1 MFHIVIPARYG
12 STRLPG
18 KALMDIA
25 GHPMV
30 WWVWQRALASS
41 AASVVVAT
49 DHEDVAS
56 TMMEFGA
63 DVAMT
68 KMSHPSGTDR
78 LAEVVDQ
85 RGWSDDDIVVNL
97 QGDEPLMPV
106 ENVEQVARELAE
118 NDNAS
123 IATLVE
129 PITSVD
135 EFNDP
140 SVVKVVA
147 SAFGDALYFSRAPIP
162 YPRDIAKTELEGRGP
177 EKLGLMRHV
186 GLYAYRCGFLRAFVT
201 WEQAPTERVEALEQ
215 LRALHHGATIRVAE
229 AAQPVP
235 AGVDTPKDLEHV
247 RGLLSEPR
255 D

>member
-18 KALMDIA
+18 KALLDIA

-49 DHEDVAS
+49 DHEDIAS
-56 TMMEFGA
+56 VMRECGA

-68 KMSHPSGTDR
+68 KSSHPSGTDR

-85 RGWSDDDIVVNL
+85 RGWSDDEIVVNL

-106 ENVEQVARELAE
+106 ENLEQVARELGE
-118 NDNAS
+118 NPAAS
-123 IATLVE
+123 IATLAE
-129 PITSVD
+129 TITDVKA
-135 EFNDP
+135 FHDP

-147 SAFGDALYFSRAPIP
+147 SAAGNAMYFSRAPIP
-162 YPRDIAKTELEGRGP
+162 YPRDIADTALEAKIL
-177 EKLGLMRHV
+177 ELGLMRHV
-186 GLYAYRCGFLRAFVT
+186 GLYAYRCGFLRAYVT
-201 WEQAPTERVEALEQ
+201 WEQAPMERVEALEQ
-215 LRALHHGATIRVAE
+215 LRALHHGAQIRVSE
-229 AAQPVP
+229 SAQPVP
-235 AGVDTPKDLEHV
+235 AGVDTQKDLDHV
-247 RGLLSEPR
+247 RRLLSEQR
-255 D
+255 V

>member
-12 STRLPG
+12 STRLQG
-18 KALMDIA
+18 KALLDIA

-49 DHEDVAS
+49 DHDDIATIMREC
-56 TMMEFGA
+56 GA

-68 KMSHPSGTDR
+68 KTSHPSGTDR

-85 RGWSDDDIVVNL
+85 RGWSDDAIVVNL

-106 ENVEQVARELAE
+106 ENLEQVACELSQNPA
-118 NDNAS
+118 AS
-123 IATLVE
+123 VSTLAE
-129 PITSVD
+129 PITDVRA
-135 EFNDP
+135 FHDP

-147 SAFGDALYFSRAPIP
+147 SAAGNAMYFSRAPIP
-162 YPRDIAKTELEGRGP
+162 YPRDIGDEALEAKIL
-177 EKLGLMRHV
+177 KLGLMRHV
-186 GLYAYRCGFLRAFVT
+186 GLYAYRCGFLRAFVS
-201 WEQAPTERVEALEQ
+201 WEQAPMERVEALEQ
-215 LRALHHGATIRVAE
+215 LRALHHGAQIRVAE

-235 AGVDTPKDLEHV
+235 AGVDTQKDLDHV
-247 RGLLSEPR
+247 RRLLSEQR
-255 D
+255 V

>member
-18 KALMDIA
+18 KALLDIA

-49 DHEDVAS
+49 DHEDIAS
-56 TMMEFGA
+56 VMTECGA

-68 KMSHPSGTDR
+68 KTSHPSGTDR

-85 RGWSDDDIVVNL
+85 RGWSDDEIVVNL

-106 ENVEQVARELAE
+106 ENLEQVARELSE
-118 NDNAS
+118 NSAAS
-123 IATLVE
+123 VSTLAE
-129 PITSVD
+129 PITDV
-135 EFNDP
+135 EAFHDP

-147 SAFGDALYFSRAPIP
+147 SAAGNALYFSRAPIP
-162 YPRDIAKTELEGRGP
+162 YPRDIGDAALEAKILE
-177 EKLGLMRHV
+177 LGLMRHV

-201 WEQAPTERVEALEQ
+201 WEQAPMERVEALEQ
-215 LRALHHGATIRVAE
+215 LRALHHGAQIRVAE
-229 AAQPVP
+229 ATQPVP
-235 AGVDTPKDLEHV
+235 AGVDTQKDLDHV
-247 RGLLSEPR
+247 RRLLSEQR
-255 D
+255 V

>member
-18 KALMDIA
+18 KALLDIA

-49 DHEDVAS
+49 DHEDIAS
-56 TMMEFGA
+56 VMRECGA

-68 KMSHPSGTDR
+68 KTSHPSGTDR

-85 RGWSDDDIVVNL
+85 RGWSDDEIVVNL

-106 ENVEQVARELAE
+106 ENLEQVARELGE
-118 NDNAS
+118 NPAAS
-123 IATLVE
+123 IATLAE
-129 PITSVD
+129 TITDVQA
-135 EFNDP
+135 FHDP

-147 SAFGDALYFSRAPIP
+147 SAAGNAMYFSRAPIP
-162 YPRDIAKTELEGRGP
+162 YPRDIADTALEAKIL
-177 EKLGLMRHV
+177 ELGLMRHV

-201 WEQAPTERVEALEQ
+201 WEQAPMERVEALEQ
-215 LRALHHGATIRVAE
+215 LRALHHGAQIRVSE
-229 AAQPVP
+229 SAQPVP
-235 AGVDTPKDLEHV
+235 AGVDTQKDLDHV
-247 RGLLSEPR
+247 RRLLSEQR
-255 D
+255 V

>member
-18 KALMDIA
+18 KALLDIA

-49 DHEDVAS
+49 DHEDIAS
-56 TMMEFGA
+56 VMRECGA

-68 KMSHPSGTDR
+68 KTSHPSGTDR

-85 RGWSDDDIVVNL
+85 RGWGDDAIVVNL

-106 ENVEQVARELAE
+106 ENLEQVARELAE
-118 NDNAS
+118 NPAAS
-123 IATLVE
+123 IATLAE
-129 PITSVD
+129 PITDVQA
-135 EFNDP
+135 FHDP

-147 SAFGDALYFSRAPIP
+147 SAAGNAMYFSRAPIP
-162 YPRDIAKTELEGRGP
+162 YPRDIDDAALEAKILE
-177 EKLGLMRHV
+177 LGLMRHV

-255 D
+255 A

>member
-18 KALMDIA
+18 KALLDIA

-49 DHEDVAS
+49 DHEDIAS
-56 TMMEFGA
+56 VMRECGA

-68 KMSHPSGTDR
+68 KTSHPSGTDR

-85 RGWSDDDIVVNL
+85 RGWSDDEIVVNL

-106 ENVEQVARELAE
+106 ENLEQVARELGE
-118 NDNAS
+118 NPAAS
-123 IATLVE
+123 IATLAE
-129 PITSVD
+129 TITDVKA
-135 EFNDP
+135 FHDP

-147 SAFGDALYFSRAPIP
+147 SAAGNAMYFSRAPIP
-162 YPRDIAKTELEGRGP
+162 YPRDIADTALEAKIL
-177 EKLGLMRHV
+177 ELGLMRHV
-186 GLYAYRCGFLRAFVT
+186 GLYAYRCGFLRAF
-201 WEQAPTERVEALEQ
+201 
-215 LRALHHGATIRVAE
+215 RALLCQGASILNHSRN
-229 AAQPVP
+229 
-235 AGVDTPKDLEHV
+235 
-247 RGLLSEPR
+247 
-255 D
+255 

>member
-18 KALMDIA
+18 KALLDIA

-49 DHEDVAS
+49 DHEDIAS
-56 TMMEFGA
+56 VMRECGA

-68 KMSHPSGTDR
+68 KTSHPSGTDR

-85 RGWSDDDIVVNL
+85 RGWGDDAIVVNL

-106 ENVEQVARELAE
+106 ENLEQVARELAE
-118 NDNAS
+118 NPAAS
-123 IATLVE
+123 IATLAE
-129 PITSVD
+129 PITDVQA
-135 EFNDP
+135 FHDP

-147 SAFGDALYFSRAPIP
+147 SAAGNAMYFSRAPIP
-162 YPRDIAKTELEGRGP
+162 YPRDIGDAALEAKILE
-177 EKLGLMRHV
+177 LGLMRHV

-215 LRALHHGATIRVAE
+215 LRAVHHGAQIRVAE

>member
-18 KALMDIA
+18 KALLDIA

-49 DHEDVAS
+49 DHDDIAS
-56 TMMEFGA
+56 IMRECGA

-68 KMSHPSGTDR
+68 KASHPSGTDR

-85 RGWSDDDIVVNL
+85 RSWSDDEVVVNL

-106 ENVEQVARELAE
+106 ENLEQVARELGE
-118 NDNAS
+118 NPAAS
-123 IATLVE
+123 IATLAE
-129 PITSVD
+129 TITDVQA
-135 EFNDP
+135 FRDP

-147 SAFGDALYFSRAPIP
+147 SAAGNAMYFSRAPIP
-162 YPRDIAKTELEGRGP
+162 YPRDIGDAALEAKILE
-177 EKLGLMRHV
+177 LGLMRHV
-186 GLYAYRCGFLRAFVT
+186 GLYAYRCGFLRDFVS
-201 WEQAPTERVEALEQ
+201 WEQAPMERVEALEQ
-215 LRALHHGATIRVAE
+215 LRALHHGAQIRVAA

-235 AGVDTPKDLEHV
+235 AGVDTQKDLDHV
-247 RGLLSEPR
+247 RRLLSEQR
-255 D
+255 V

>member
-18 KALMDIA
+18 KALLDIA

-30 WWVWQRALASS
+30 WWVWQRALTSS

-49 DHEDVAS
+49 DHDDIAS
-56 TMMEFGA
+56 IMRECGA

-68 KMSHPSGTDR
+68 NASHPSGTDR

-85 RGWSDDDIVVNL
+85 RGWSDDEVVVNL

-106 ENVEQVARELAE
+106 ENLEQVARELGE
-118 NDNAS
+118 NPAAS
-123 IATLVE
+123 IATLAE
-129 PITSVD
+129 TITDVQA
-135 EFNDP
+135 FRDP

-147 SAFGDALYFSRAPIP
+147 SAAGNAMYFSRAPIP
-162 YPRDIAKTELEGRGP
+162 YPRDIGDAALEAKILE
-177 EKLGLMRHV
+177 LGLMRHV
-186 GLYAYRCGFLRAFVT
+186 GLYAYRCGFLRAFVS
-201 WEQAPTERVEALEQ
+201 WEQAPMERVEALEQ
-215 LRALHHGATIRVAE
+215 LRALHHGAQIRVAE

-235 AGVDTPKDLEHV
+235 AGVDTQKDLDHV
-247 RGLLSEPR
+247 RRLLSEQR
-255 D
+255 V

>member
-49 DHEDVAS
+49 DHDDIAS
-56 TMMEFGA
+56 IMRECGA

-68 KMSHPSGTDR
+68 KTSHPSGTDR

-147 SAFGDALYFSRAPIP
+147 SAFGNALYFSQSANSIP
-162 YPRDIAKTELEGRGP
+162 KR
-177 EKLGLMRHV
+177 
-186 GLYAYRCGFLRAFVT
+186 YR
-201 WEQAPTERVEALEQ
+201 QN
-215 LRALHHGATIRVAE
+215 
-229 AAQPVP
+229 
-235 AGVDTPKDLEHV
+235 
-247 RGLLSEPR
+247 
-255 D
+255 

>member
-1 MFHIVIPARYG
+1 MFHIVVPARYG

-18 KALMDIA
+18 KALLDIA

-49 DHEDVAS
+49 DHEDIAS
-56 TMMEFGA
+56 VMRECGA

-68 KMSHPSGTDR
+68 KTSHPSGTDR

-85 RGWSDDDIVVNL
+85 RGWSDDEIVVNL

-106 ENVEQVARELAE
+106 ENLEQVARELGE
-118 NDNAS
+118 NPAAS
-123 IATLVE
+123 IATLAE
-129 PITSVD
+129 TITDVKA
-135 EFNDP
+135 FHDP

-147 SAFGDALYFSRAPIP
+147 SAAGNAMYFSRAPIP
-162 YPRDIAKTELEGRGP
+162 YPRDITDTALEAKILE
-177 EKLGLMRHV
+177 LGLMRHV

-201 WEQAPTERVEALEQ
+201 WEQAPMERVEALEQ
-215 LRALHHGATIRVAE
+215 LRALHHGAQIRVAA

-235 AGVDTPKDLEHV
+235 AGVDTQKDLDHV
-247 RGLLSEPR
+247 RRLLSEQR
-255 D
+255 V

>member
-18 KALMDIA
+18 KALLDIA

-30 WWVWQRALASS
+30 WWAWQRALASS

-49 DHEDVAS
+49 DHDDIAS
-56 TMMEFGA
+56 IMRECGA

-68 KMSHPSGTDR
+68 NASHPSGTDR

-85 RGWSDDDIVVNL
+85 RGWSDDEVVVNL

-106 ENVEQVARELAE
+106 ENLEQVARELGE
-118 NDNAS
+118 NPAAS
-123 IATLVE
+123 IATLAE
-129 PITSVD
+129 TITDVQA
-135 EFNDP
+135 FRDP

-147 SAFGDALYFSRAPIP
+147 SAAGNAMYFSRAPIP
-162 YPRDIAKTELEGRGP
+162 YPRDIGDAALEAKILE
-177 EKLGLMRHV
+177 LGLMRHV
-186 GLYAYRCGFLRAFVT
+186 GLYDYRCGFLRAFVS
-201 WEQAPTERVEALEQ
+201 WEQAPMERVEALEQ
-215 LRALHHGATIRVAE
+215 LRALHHGAQIRVAE

-235 AGVDTPKDLEHV
+235 AGVDTQKDLDHV
-247 RGLLSEPR
+247 RRLLSEQR
-255 D
+255 V